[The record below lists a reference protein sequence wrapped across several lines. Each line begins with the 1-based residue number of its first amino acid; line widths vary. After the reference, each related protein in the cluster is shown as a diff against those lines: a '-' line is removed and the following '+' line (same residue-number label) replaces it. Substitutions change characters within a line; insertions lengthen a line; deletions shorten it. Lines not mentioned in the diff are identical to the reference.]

1 METPDSP
8 SLKMEDR
15 NHSVC
20 TSFMISDILHS
31 SPRNRGTDGAD
42 DVLASDVMGASTPG
56 LEPTVDG
63 DQAKTDDGTGDEE
76 SPKSSGA
83 GSPGEAW
90 FKGRWKLAS

>member
-8 SLKMEDR
+8 TLKMEDR
-15 NHSVC
+15 NHSVR

-42 DVLASDVMGASTPG
+42 DALAGDVMRASTPG
-56 LEPTVDG
+56 LDSTVDG
-63 DQAKTDDGTGDEE
+63 DQAKADDGTGEEE

-83 GSPGEAW
+83 GSPGET
-90 FKGRWKLAS
+90 GCRVDGG